1 MLFFKKKKKKY
12 LNYFLNDTLKDEINN
27 NLAVVGRWSYST
39 SPLKI
44 YRWNYK
50 SKIYIGNFCSIGPE
64 VKIIIGG
71 EHRTDWVS
79 TAQINADTFN
89 FNDTF
94 LNAQKIKNF
103 KDSRGDLR
111 IENDVWVGAFSIIF
125 SGVKLGNG
133 SVVAAGSVVTKDV
146 DPYTVVAG
154 NPAKFVKK
162 RFTTKQINFL
172 NSSKWWELDDKLID
186 TLSKYLLNE
195 NVDLF
200 IKKFKTLKYDKK
212 NKI

>member
-1 MLFFKKKKKKY
+1 MLFFKKKKKRHS
-12 LNYFLNDTLKDEINN
+12 NYFLTDSLKDEINK
-27 NLAVVGRWSYST
+27 NLAIVGKWSYST

-44 YRWNYK
+44 YRWND

-71 EHRTDWVS
+71 THRIDWVS
-79 TAQINADTFN
+79 TAQINAGTFN
-89 FNDTF
+89 FNDNF
-94 LNAQKIKNF
+94 LKAQKIKDF
-103 KDSRGDLR
+103 KNSIEDLH
-111 IENDVWVGAFSIIF
+111 IENDVWIGAFSIIY

-146 DPYTVVAG
+146 DPYTVVGG
-154 NPAKFVKK
+154 NPAKF
-162 RFTTKQINFL
+162 I
-172 NSSKWWELDDKLID
+172 KWWELDDKKID

>member
-1 MLFFKKKKKKY
+1 MLFFKKKKKRHS
-12 LNYFLNDTLKDEINN
+12 NYFLTDSLKDEINK
-27 NLAVVGRWSYST
+27 NLAIVGKWSYST

-44 YRWNYK
+44 YRWND

-71 EHRTDWVS
+71 KHRIDWVS
-79 TAQINADTFN
+79 TAQINAGTFN
-89 FNDTF
+89 FNDNF
-94 LNAQKIKNF
+94 LKAQKIKDF
-103 KDSRGDLR
+103 KNSIEDLH
-111 IENDVWVGAFSIIF
+111 IENDVWIGAFSIIY

-146 DPYTVVAG
+146 DPYTVVGG
-154 NPAKFVKK
+154 NPAKFIKK

-172 NSSKWWELDDKLID
+172 NSSKWWELDDKKID

>member
-1 MLFFKKKKKKY
+1 MLFFKKKKKRHS
-12 LNYFLNDTLKDEINN
+12 NYFLTDSLKDEINK
-27 NLAVVGRWSYST
+27 NLAIVGKWSYST

-44 YRWNYK
+44 YRWND

-71 EHRTDWVS
+71 RHRIDWVS
-79 TAQINADTFN
+79 TAQINAGTFN
-89 FNDTF
+89 FNDNF
-94 LNAQKIKNF
+94 LKAQKIKDF
-103 KDSRGDLR
+103 KNSTEDLH
-111 IENDVWVGAFSIIF
+111 IENDVWIGAFSIIY

-146 DPYTVVAG
+146 DPYTVVGG
-154 NPAKFVKK
+154 NPAKFIKK

-172 NSSKWWELDDKLID
+172 NSSKWWELDDKKID

>member
-1 MLFFKKKKKKY
+1 MLFFKKKKKRHS
-12 LNYFLNDTLKDEINN
+12 NYFLTDSLKDEINK
-27 NLAVVGRWSYST
+27 NLAIVGKWSYST

-44 YRWNYK
+44 YRWND

-71 EHRTDWVS
+71 RHRIDWVS
-79 TAQINADTFN
+79 TAQINAGTFN
-89 FNDTF
+89 FNDNF
-94 LNAQKIKNF
+94 LKAQKIKDF
-103 KDSRGDLR
+103 KNSIEDLH
-111 IENDVWVGAFSIIF
+111 IENDVWIGAFSIIY

-133 SVVAAGSVVTKDV
+133 SVVASGSVVTKDV
-146 DPYTVVAG
+146 DPYTVVGG
-154 NPAKFVKK
+154 NPAKFIKK

-172 NSSKWWELDDKLID
+172 NSSKWWELDDKKID

>member
-1 MLFFKKKKKKY
+1 MLFFKKKKKRHS
-12 LNYFLNDTLKDEINN
+12 NYFLTDSLKDEINK
-27 NLAVVGRWSYST
+27 NLASVGKWSYST

-44 YRWNYK
+44 YRWND

-71 EHRTDWVS
+71 THRIDWVS
-79 TAQINADTFN
+79 TAQINAGTFN
-89 FNDTF
+89 FNDNF
-94 LNAQKIKNF
+94 LKAQKIKDF
-103 KDSRGDLR
+103 KNSIEDLH
-111 IENDVWVGAFSIIF
+111 IENDVWIGAFSIIY

-146 DPYTVVAG
+146 DPYTVVGG
-154 NPAKFVKK
+154 NPAKFIKK

-172 NSSKWWELDDKLID
+172 NSSKWWELDDKKID

>member
-1 MLFFKKKKKKY
+1 MLFFKKKKRHS
-12 LNYFLNDTLKDEINN
+12 NYFLTDSLKDEINK
-27 NLAVVGRWSYST
+27 NLAIVGKWSYST

-44 YRWNYK
+44 YRWND

-71 EHRTDWVS
+71 RHRIDWVS
-79 TAQINADTFN
+79 TAQINAGTFN
-89 FNDTF
+89 FNDNF
-94 LNAQKIKNF
+94 LKAQKIKDF
-103 KDSRGDLR
+103 KNSIEDLH
-111 IENDVWVGAFSIIF
+111 IENDVWIGAFSIIY

-146 DPYTVVAG
+146 DPYTVVGG
-154 NPAKFVKK
+154 NPAKFIKK

-172 NSSKWWELDDKLID
+172 NSSKWWELDDKKID

>member
-1 MLFFKKKKKKY
+1 MLFFKKKKKRHS
-12 LNYFLNDTLKDEINN
+12 NYFLTDSLKDEINK
-27 NLAVVGRWSYST
+27 NLAIVGKWSYST

-44 YRWNYK
+44 YRWND

-71 EHRTDWVS
+71 RHRIDWVS
-79 TAQINADTFN
+79 TAQINAGTFN
-89 FNDTF
+89 FNDNF
-94 LNAQKIKNF
+94 LKAQKIKDF
-103 KDSRGDLR
+103 KNSIEDLH
-111 IENDVWVGAFSIIF
+111 IENDVWIGAFSIIY

-146 DPYTVVAG
+146 DPYTVVGG

-200 IKKFKTLKYDKK
+200 IKKFKTLKHNKK

>member
-1 MLFFKKKKKKY
+1 MLFFKKKKKKKY

-27 NLAVVGRWSYST
+27 NLAVVGKWSYST
-39 SPLKI
+39 NPLKI

-71 EHRTDWVS
+71 EHRTDWVT

-200 IKKFKTLKYDKK
+200 IKKFKTLKHNKK
-212 NKI
+212 K

>member
-1 MLFFKKKKKKY
+1 MLFFKKKKKRHS
-12 LNYFLNDTLKDEINN
+12 NYFLTDSLKDEINK
-27 NLAVVGRWSYST
+27 NLAIVGKWSYST

-44 YRWNYK
+44 YRWND

-71 EHRTDWVS
+71 RHRIDWVS
-79 TAQINADTFN
+79 TAQINAGTFN
-89 FNDTF
+89 FNDNF
-94 LNAQKIKNF
+94 LKAQKIKDF
-103 KDSRGDLR
+103 KNSIEDLH
-111 IENDVWVGAFSIIF
+111 IENDVWIGAFSIIY

-146 DPYTVVAG
+146 DPYTVVGG
-154 NPAKFVKK
+154 NPAKFIKK

-172 NSSKWWELDDKLID
+172 NSSKWWELDDKKID

>member
-1 MLFFKKKKKKY
+1 MLFFKKKKKRHS
-12 LNYFLNDTLKDEINN
+12 NYFLTDSLKDEINK
-27 NLAVVGRWSYST
+27 NLAIVGKWSYST

-44 YRWNYK
+44 YRWND

-71 EHRTDWVS
+71 RHRIDWVS
-79 TAQINADTFN
+79 TAQINAGTFN

-94 LNAQKIKNF
+94 FKAQKIKDF
-103 KDSRGDLR
+103 KNSIEDLH
-111 IENDVWVGAFSIIF
+111 IENDVWIGAFSIIY

-146 DPYTVVAG
+146 DPYTVVGG
-154 NPAKFVKK
+154 NPAKFIKK

-172 NSSKWWELDDKLID
+172 NSSKWWELDDKKID

-195 NVDLF
+195 NVELF

>member
-12 LNYFLNDTLKDEINN
+12 SNYFLRDSLKDEIDK

-44 YRWNYK
+44 YRWNWT

-64 VKIIIGG
+64 VKIVIGG

-79 TAQINADTFN
+79 TAQIAADTFN

-94 LNAQKIKNF
+94 LNAQKIKNSR
-103 KDSRGDLR
+103 DSRRDLH

-125 SGVKLGNG
+125 SGIKLGNG
-133 SVVAAGSVVTKDV
+133 SVIAAGSVVTKDV
-146 DPYTVVAG
+146 EPYTIVGG
-154 NPAKFVKK
+154 NPAKFIRK
-162 RFTTKQINFL
+162 RFTSKQINFL
-172 NSSKWWELDDKLID
+172 NSSKWWDLDDKKID
-186 TLSKYLLNE
+186 SLSKYLLNE
-195 NVDLF
+195 KVDLF
-200 IKKFKTLKYDKK
+200 IRKFKDLKK
-212 NKI
+212 NKKI